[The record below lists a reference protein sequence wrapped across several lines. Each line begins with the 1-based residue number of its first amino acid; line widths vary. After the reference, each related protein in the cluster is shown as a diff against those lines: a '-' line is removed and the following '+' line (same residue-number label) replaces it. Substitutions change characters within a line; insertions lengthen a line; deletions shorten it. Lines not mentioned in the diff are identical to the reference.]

1 MDLPALL
8 FEEFGGNIYVY
19 SFNFVTI
26 PTGYIIL
33 LIEGLSNQNDK
44 VYTFQDISWEN
55 KSILIEPGQHDIY
68 S

>member
-8 FEEFGGNIYVY
+8 FEEFGGNVYVY

-44 VYTFQDISWEN
+44 VYTFQDIS
-55 KSILIEPGQHDIY
+55 
-68 S
+68 